1 MFNSMVA
8 FYEKNFAYC
17 FAIRMS
23 RDSVVRGRFIRQSVH
38 LLLVHITLFLGG
50 GVITSL
56 LEQLFATLPQPN
68 VPMSSSVYYFK

>member
-1 MFNSMVA
+1 MVA

-38 LLLVHITLFLGG
+38 LLLVHITLFFWG
-50 GVITSL
+50 GVSL
-56 LEQLFATLPQPN
+56 QVF
-68 VPMSSSVYYFK
+68 SSSYLQHYPSPMYQ